1 MKRIGIIELTP
12 TSITLA
18 LNEVED
24 DGYFNKIDELT
35 TSIRLFEDLI
45 DGKCFSKEKISETL
59 STLRAFKSMCE
70 ISGVKKIIAVATE
83 AFKVTSNS
91 DKLLNIIKDELNIDI
106 TILEAYFSNYYLF
119 VIIG

>member
-70 ISGVKKIIAVATE
+70 I
-83 AFKVTSNS
+83 
-91 DKLLNIIKDELNIDI
+91 
-106 TILEAYFSNYYLF
+106 
-119 VIIG
+119 